1 MRKNGGIFKNKVEED
16 IEMKIYHAQVNHL
29 ENPMGFRM
37 ERTVFSWKVKDAEG
51 KKQSYARIRV
61 ASDAAMEHLLFDS
74 GEDDKASSLFYPVL
88 LTVTGNPFSCPCFI
102 PFSGLK
108 KLYFTHRR
116 LPGITARFHVPVIP
130 RSRLQIQ
137 LHRIEKR

>member
-1 MRKNGGIFKNKVEED
+1 MRKNGGIFKNKMEED

-61 ASDAAMEHLLFDS
+61 ASRGGQA
-74 GEDDKASSLFYPVL
+74 VL
-88 LTVTGNPFSCPCFI
+88 G
-102 PFSGLK
+102 
-108 KLYFTHRR
+108 R
-116 LPGITARFHVPVIP
+116 
-130 RSRLQIQ
+130 Q
-137 LHRIEKR
+137 

>member
-1 MRKNGGIFKNKVEED
+1 
-16 IEMKIYHAQVNHL
+16 MKIYHAQVNHL

-74 GEDDKASSLFYPVL
+74 GEENGFPV
-88 LTVTGNPFSCPCFI
+88 TVRRTVI
-102 PFSGLK
+102 HILK
-108 KLYFTHRR
+108 KKLFR
-116 LPGITARFHVPVIP
+116 
-130 RSRLQIQ
+130 Q
-137 LHRIEKR
+137 KR

>member
-1 MRKNGGIFKNKVEED
+1 MFFPAKQNLFLERDHDKMRKNGGIFKNKMEED

-74 GEDDKASSLFYPVL
+74 GEDDKASSLFYPV
-88 LTVTGNPFSCPCFI
+88 
-102 PFSGLK
+102 
-108 KLYFTHRR
+108 KLDLERER
-116 LPGITARFHVPVIP
+116 GITGTW
-130 RSRLQIQ
+130 
-137 LHRIEKR
+137 KRAVMPGRRR

>member
-1 MRKNGGIFKNKVEED
+1 MED

-74 GEDDKASSLFYPVL
+74 GEDDKASSLFYPV
-88 LTVTGNPFSCPCFI
+88 
-102 PFSGLK
+102 
-108 KLYFTHRR
+108 KLDLERER
-116 LPGITARFHVPVIP
+116 GITGTW
-130 RSRLQIQ
+130 
-137 LHRIEKR
+137 KRAVMPGRRR